1 MMKVDIHHYD
11 RRIEAALRNIKN
23 GNHNKSNKKILYEFY
38 EYLVAEGLSKG
49 RIAKYLWHLMKISEW
64 MNKSFKKANKTD
76 VIKLIQVIEN
86 QKYTAHTK
94 HDYKI
99 VVKRFFKWLRGSK
112 NYPDEVEWIK
122 TTIKE
127 TNTIIPDELLTEED
141 INKLI
146 EVAKHPRD
154 KAMIAFLYE
163 SGCRVGELLSL
174 QIRHVVFDE
183 FGAIVTLNGK
193 TGMRK
198 IMVVSSVPHLS
209 TWIEN
214 HPFNDTSDSPLWI
227 AISNHNRSDP
237 VLYPNFRRILNRLG
251 RKAKI
256 NKKMNP
262 HAFRHSR
269 ATHMASHLTEAQ
281 MNNYFGWVQGSK
293 MAGTY
298 VHMSGRDMKNAI
310 LKMNGL
316 KSKEEVKQAF
326 SPKKCKRCEMVNSPT
341 GKFCMRCGSPLDI
354 KTVISVEK
362 KMKESN
368 EIMTALLKDLLK
380 DPGIQSRIENKLEHM
395 KIEAPIS

>member
-1 MMKVDIHHYD
+1 M
-11 RRIEAALRNIKN
+11 ANI
-23 GNHNKSNKKILYEFY
+23 
-38 EYLVAEGLSKG
+38 
-49 RIAKYLWHLMKISEW
+49 
-64 MNKSFKKANKTD
+64 
-76 VIKLIQVIEN
+76 IEN
-86 QKYTAHTK
+86 QSYTAHTK

-99 VVKRFFKWLRGSK
+99 VVKRFFKWLRGTK

-127 TNTIIPDELLTEED
+127 ANTMIPEDLHTEED

-146 EVAKHPRD
+146 DAAKHPRD
-154 KAMIAFLYE
+154 KAMVAFLYE

-174 QIRHVVFDE
+174 KIKNVVFDE
-183 FGAIVTLNGK
+183 LGAIVTLNGK

-214 HPFNDTSDSPLWI
+214 HPIRDNPESPLWI
-227 AISNHNRSDP
+227 PISNHNRSDP
-237 VLYPNFRRILNRLG
+237 VLYPNFRLILNQLG
-251 RKAKI
+251 KKANI

-262 HAFRHSR
+262 HSFRHSR

-298 VHMSGRDMKNAI
+298 VHMSGRDMNNAI

-316 KSKEEVKQAF
+316 KSKEEVKQEF
-326 SPKKCKRCEMVNSPT
+326 SPKKCKRCEMVNSPN
-341 GKFCMRCGSPLDI
+341 GKFCMRCGAPLDTESLFSI
-354 KTVISVEK
+354 EK
-362 KMKESN
+362 KRKDADKLMATLMQDSLVQEVIFKRMKELN
-368 EIMTALLKDLLK
+368 LEIS
-380 DPGIQSRIENKLEHM
+380 G
-395 KIEAPIS
+395 

>member
-11 RRIEAALRNIKN
+11 RRIEAALRNIKKCD
-23 GNHNKSNKKILYEFY
+23 HPESNKKILHEFY

-64 MNKSFKKANKTD
+64 MDKPFRKANKND
-76 VIKLIQVIEN
+76 VIRVVRVIEN
-86 QKYTAHTK
+86 QEYTAHTK

-127 TNTIIPDELLTEED
+127 ANTIIPEELHTEED
-141 INKLI
+141 INRLI
-146 EVAKHPRD
+146 DAAKHPRD

-174 QIRHVVFDE
+174 KIKHVVFDE

-198 IMVVSSVPHLS
+198 IMVVSSVPHLA

-214 HPFNDTSDSPLWI
+214 HPFKDNPESPLWI
-227 AISNHNRSDP
+227 AISNHNRMDP
-237 VLYPNFRRILNRLG
+237 VLYPNFSRILAKLG
-251 RKAKI
+251 KEA
-256 NKKMNP
+256 NVTKKMNP
-262 HAFRHSR
+262 HSFRHSR

-298 VHMSGRDMKNAI
+298 VHLSGRDMNNAI

-316 KSKEEVKQAF
+316 KSQEVVKPEF
-326 SPKKCKRCEMVNSPT
+326 SPKKCKRCEMINSPT

-354 KTVISVEK
+354 KTVISVEE

-368 EIMTALLKDLLK
+368 EIMTALLKDLLR
-380 DPGIQSRIENKLEHM
+380 DPEIHSRIENKLQEM
-395 KIEAPIS
+395 KIETRS